1 MSKILS
7 IENLNVIYRIPEGR
21 RHVLRDVS
29 LSLEKGQIRA
39 IVGESGCGKSTLV
52 NALIGLLPDNAVIES
67 GKILVDETDMLKSGQ
82 NDMRKLRS
90 LKLGVVFQDPFSAL
104 DPLYTIEKQMAETIN
119 IADKINRK
127 QAAETT
133 AETPAENTAP
143 AENTETAEN

>member
-52 NALIGLLPDNAVIES
+52 NALIGLLPDNAVIER
-67 GKILVDETDMLKSGQ
+67 IC
-82 NDMRKLRS
+82 
-90 LKLGVVFQDPFSAL
+90 
-104 DPLYTIEKQMAETIN
+104 
-119 IADKINRK
+119 
-127 QAAETT
+127 
-133 AETPAENTAP
+133 
-143 AENTETAEN
+143 